1 MVLPNAGL
9 TAGMVNSSSAS
20 VFTEY
25 RNSHTTGHALVG
37 AITQEAHGDHKPEK
51 SDTVTSKVVDEQD
64 ASPSFLPTADH

>member
-1 MVLPNAGL
+1 
-9 TAGMVNSSSAS
+9 

-25 RNSHTTGHALVG
+25 RNSPTTGHALVG